1 MIVQQRGKALGTDIS
16 WSVVV
21 DGQQQAEHVFLL
33 IRNFIDEF
41 ERRFSRFLPDSE
53 VSNINAHAGELI
65 ACSEEF
71 RELVRVAV
79 DMQSYTE
86 GLCSTLLLGEIQR
99 AGYLGSW
106 PQPDTLGQV
115 PDLRDR
121 HARLDDTITLKG
133 DCITI
138 PKNTAL
144 DFGGIGKGF
153 ALDKVADIIE
163 MQGIYNYWV
172 SLGGDII
179 ARGVDDDGKSWQI
192 LLEAIGTGVM
202 TVESGRKR
210 TAVATSTILK
220 RRGEGWHHIIDPR
233 TGKPA
238 KTTLVSASV
247 VAETGVL
254 ADVIAKSL
262 LIEGNH
268 AKDFWKKHRQT
279 RAYVMSDDGVTQEFA

>member
-1 MIVQQRGKALGTDIS
+1 M
-16 WSVVV
+16 
-21 DGQQQAEHVFLL
+21 
-33 IRNFIDEF
+33 
-41 ERRFSRFLPDSE
+41 
-53 VSNINAHAGELI
+53 SNINAHAGELTT
-65 ACSEEF
+65 CSEEF

-79 DMQSYTE
+79 DMQSYTG

-106 PQPDTLGQV
+106 PQPDTLGRV
-115 PDLRDR
+115 PDFRDR
-121 HARLDDTITLKG
+121 HARSGDTITLKG
-133 DCITI
+133 DHIAI

-163 MQGIYNYWV
+163 VQGIYNYWV

-179 ARGVDDDGKSWQI
+179 TQGVDDGGKPWQI
-192 LLEAIGTGVM
+192 LLEAIGNGTM
-202 TVESGRKR
+202 TVESGRNR

-238 KTTLVSASV
+238 KTPLVSASV

-254 ADVIAKSL
+254 ADVIAKCL
-262 LIEGNH
+262 LIEGNN
-268 AKDFWKKHRQT
+268 AEGFWKKHRQT
-279 RAYVMSDDGVTQEFA
+279 RAYVMSDDGFTREFA

>member
-1 MIVQQRGKALGTDIS
+1 MIVQQRGKALGTDVS
-16 WSVVV
+16 WSVVA
-21 DGQQQAEHVFLL
+21 DDQQQANSIFLL
-33 IRNFIDEF
+33 IRSFIDDF
-41 ERRFSRFLPDSE
+41 EQRFSRFLPDSE
-53 VSNINAHAGELI
+53 VSKINAHAGELI

-86 GLCSTLLLGEIQR
+86 GLCSMLLLGEIQR

-163 MQGIYNYWV
+163 MQDIYDYWV

-202 TVESGRKR
+202 TVESGRNR

-238 KTTLVSASV
+238 KTPLVSASV

-262 LIEGNH
+262 LIKGNH
-268 AKDFWKKHRQT
+268 AEDFWKKHRQT